1 MPTLR
6 NQWGD
11 APWDRTGSISVGDLR
26 DIPKRPEVAIIGA
39 GLTGL
44 SVAYHLAKLGVLSVV
59 LEAAKVADGASGRTG
74 GLVLEGTA
82 VGTLPSVDTCVA
94 GLSKLVAAE
103 QIECGLHLPGCWE
116 IEHRRESSS
125 SSTTDPS
132 ILPWTDAGKRIAI
145 AKLVAGGTVE
155 PARLTLG
162 LARAAVVAGAS
173 IYETARVT
181 DIRINRPSEKPSAN
195 SAAMHNPAV
204 GSGDEISRPSDL
216 SISIAGEVLHPRWV
230 VIACNAWLGALLPMP
245 SSTPSNEP
253 QRLRSDSLSVSV
265 SDTPS
270 ISSCLTFAC
279 ATEPVSESQLREV
292 GLDERIP
299 FYTSD
304 RPYLWGRVTDDRRII
319 FGSGLVF
326 AAAQDLEEIV
336 SSSRDF
342 RLEIDSLHT
351 RVRKLHPVFANIKFS
366 NSWAGPIA
374 FTEDAV
380 PLLGVSPL
388 CERILVAGAYAGHG
402 VALSVRAGELIARA
416 IALNEALPAWGKFD
430 R

>member
-6 NQWGD
+6 NQWGEP
-11 APWDRTGSISVGDLR
+11 PWDRTGTVSVRDLR
-26 DIPKRPEVAIIGA
+26 DLPKNLNVAIVGA

-44 SVAYHLAKLGVLSVV
+44 STAYHLAKLGVKSVV
-59 LEAAKVADGASGRTG
+59 LEAGILADGASGRTG

-82 VGTLPSVDTCVA
+82 IGILEKVDSCIA

-116 IEHRRESSS
+116 IEHRREHPSP
-125 SSTTDPS
+125 TRDPS
-132 ILPWTDAGKRIAI
+132 ILPWTDAGKRVAI

-162 LARAAVVAGAS
+162 LARSAVTAGAA
-173 IYETARVT
+173 IYENAKVT
-181 DIRINRPSEKPSAN
+181 DIRINNPSEKPPAD
-195 SAAMHNPAV
+195 AAAVHNPAV
-204 GSGDEISRPSDL
+204 EGGDEISRPFNI
-216 SISIAGEVLHPRWV
+216 SISVGAEVLNPRWV
-230 VIACNAWLGALLPMP
+230 VIACNAWLGAILPTP
-245 SSTPSNEP
+245 STIPSNESHHP
-253 QRLRSDSLSVSV
+253 RPDSRSI
-265 SDTPS
+265 TGGNNPS

-279 ATEPVSESQLREV
+279 ATEPLSESQLHEV

-326 AAAQDLEEIV
+326 AAPQDLEEAD

-342 RLEIDSLHT
+342 RLEMDSLHK
-351 RVRKLHPVFANIKFS
+351 RVRKLHPVFATIKFS

-380 PLLGVSPL
+380 PLLGVSPT

-402 VALSVRAGELIARA
+402 VALSIRAGELIARA
-416 IALNEALPAWGKFD
+416 IALDEALPSWGKLD